1 MEITQDAE
9 PDFSNARTLHFCELL
24 DRKDE
29 EVRSIRDDF
38 DTVYRVTTVK
48 GVYAFNYVRLN
59 CIKKRNLLRR

>member
-1 MEITQDAE
+1 MKMEITQDAE

-29 EVRSIRDDF
+29 DVRSIRDDF

-48 GVYAFNYVRLN
+48 G
-59 CIKKRNLLRR
+59 